1 MNKAFTLLE
10 MLIAITISAL
20 VVMGTYN
27 LFNTV
32 VNVRYS
38 TSGNNV
44 YSQINTSLTLMINK
58 DFNSFISGDDDSD
71 NATNVMPGTL
81 QEQNNSSEKKNQVY
95 SQNLILNN
103 SGRFPRII
111 LKTHNSIFFN
121 QATPAM
127 VTYYVDDNNY
137 LVRSEDIAA
146 LDFNEKMRL
155 IGGIKEFKV
164 FSFNGKKYIENE
176 INPSLIKLVIKID
189 KYDYEIITGILNE
202 QQR

>member
-176 INPSLIKLVIKID
+176 INPSLVKLVIKID

>member
-38 TSGNNV
+38 TSDNNV
-44 YSQINTSLTLMINK
+44 YSQINTFLTLMINK

-121 QATPAM
+121 QAIPAM

-146 LDFNEKMRL
+146 LDFNEKIRL
-155 IGGIKEFKV
+155 IGDIKEFKV

-176 INPSLIKLVIKID
+176 INPSLVKLVIKID